1 LLTVLDELAPDVWQ
15 VQAPVR
21 NLVNVYV
28 IGDVLIDAGMRF
40 DTGRILKALRART
53 RAVEAHAL
61 THAHPDHLGSS
72 HAVCETFGIPFWVSA
87 DDTPAAEDPALIAD
101 AMAKVPLAVLKPA
114 ARVLSG
120 AYVASQVPC
129 GHPVDRQLRSGDEVA
144 GFEVLATPGHTAGHV
159 AFWRETDRV
168 LIAGDVLWNFQFI
181 AGRPGMTQP
190 IAAANLDS
198 AQNRDSARRIAALRP
213 ELVCFG
219 HGPPLR
225 DPDRL
230 SAFVERLP

>member
-1 LLTVLDELAPDVWQ
+1 MLEELAPDVWQ
-15 VQAPVR
+15 VQAPLR

-40 DTGRILKALRART
+40 DAGRILKALRGRT

-72 HAVCETFGIPFWVSA
+72 DAVCREFGVPFWVSA
-87 DDTPAAEDPALIAD
+87 HDTAAAEDPALIAD
-101 AMAKVPLAVLKPA
+101 AMAKVPFAALQPA

-120 AYVASQVPC
+120 AYVASQVPR
-129 GHPVDRQLRSGDEVA
+129 GHPVDRQLHPGDEVA
-144 GFEVLATPGHTAGHV
+144 GFEVLDTPGHTAGHIS
-159 AFWRETDRV
+159 FWREADRV
-168 LIAGDVLWNFQFI
+168 LIAGDVLWNFQFV
-181 AGRPGMTQP
+181 AGRPGMTEP
-190 IAAANLDS
+190 IGPASLDP
-198 AQNRDSARRIAALRP
+198 AQNRDSARRLAALRP

>member
-1 LLTVLDELAPDVWQ
+1 VLEELAADVWQ
-15 VQAPVR
+15 VQAPLR

-40 DTGRILKALRART
+40 DAGRIVKALRARS
-53 RAVEAHAL
+53 RAVTAHAL
-61 THAHPDHLGSS
+61 THAHPDHLGASDT
-72 HAVCETFGIPFWVSA
+72 VCREFRVPFWVSTGDA
-87 DDTPAAEDPALIAD
+87 PAAEDPGLIAD
-101 AMAKVPLAVLKPA
+101 AMAKVPLAALKPP
-114 ARVLSG
+114 ARMLSG

-129 GHPVDRQLRSGDEVA
+129 GHPVDRQLRPGDEVG
-144 GFEVLATPGHTAGHV
+144 GFEVLATPGHTAGHIS
-159 AFWRETDRV
+159 FWREADRV
-168 LIAGDVLWNFQFI
+168 LIAGDVLWNFQFF
-181 AGRPGMTQP
+181 AGRPGMTEP
-190 IAAANLDS
+190 IGPASLDP
-198 AQNRDSARRIAALRP
+198 AENRDSARRLAALRP